1 MYVYRNTKI
10 IVHTE
15 LKHLSDESETERKS
29 IDNGCTTLVSKVE
42 NKNDE
47 GENSN
52 NRLYCRNV
60 NNITVSSLNSSNI
73 SDSQPV
79 LSTT

>member
-1 MYVYRNTKI
+1 M
-10 IVHTE
+10 
-15 LKHLSDESETERKS
+15 
-29 IDNGCTTLVSKVE
+29 VSKVE

-47 GENSN
+47 GESSN

-73 SDSQPV
+73 SESQHILP
-79 LSTT
+79 TTRIPPDPEELLQNTVNSPLNYTSIIDI